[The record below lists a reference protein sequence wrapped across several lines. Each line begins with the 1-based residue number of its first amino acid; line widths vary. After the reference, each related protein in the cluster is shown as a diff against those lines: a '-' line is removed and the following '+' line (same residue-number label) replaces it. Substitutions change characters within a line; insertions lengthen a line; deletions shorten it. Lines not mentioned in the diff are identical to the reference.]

1 MSRVLIATDGSDTAI
16 DAARHAVDLLGTGHE
31 YTAVFVVPPPSHV
44 YPAGG
49 FGVGVEPLGGPSVA
63 PAIEEEQLEAVQE
76 EAREALDR
84 TVRSLG
90 GTIEPLLTEG
100 DPGKE
105 ICRLAG
111 SGRYDLVVV
120 GSHGTGLVRRVLVGS
135 VSHYVVHHATCP
147 VLVVRAPE

>member
-16 DAARHAVDLLGTGHE
+16 DAARHAVELLGPSQE

-49 FGVGVEPLGGPSVA
+49 FGIGVEPLGGPSVA
-63 PAIEEEQLEAVQE
+63 PAVEEEQLEAAE
-76 EAREALDR
+76 EEGQEALQR
-84 TVRSLG
+84 TVASLG
-90 GTIEPLLTEG
+90 LDAETIAAEG
-100 DPGKE
+100 DPGRE
-105 ICRLAG
+105 ICRLAA
-111 SGRYDLVVV
+111 SGHYDLVVV

>member
-16 DAARHAVDLLGTGHE
+16 EAARHAVDLLGPGQE

-49 FGVGVEPLGGPSVA
+49 FGIGVEPLGGPSVA
-63 PAIEEEQLEAVQE
+63 PAVEEEQLEAVQDE
-76 EAREALDR
+76 SREALDR
-84 TVRSLG
+84 TVRALG
-90 GTIEPLLTEG
+90 VDAETVTAEG

-111 SGRYDLVVV
+111 AGGFDLVVV

>member
-16 DAARHAVDLLGTGHE
+16 EAARHAVELLGPEQE
-31 YTAVFVVPPPSHV
+31 YTAVFVVPPPAHV

-49 FGVGVEPLGGPSVA
+49 FGIGVEPLGGPSVA
-63 PAIEEEQLEAVQE
+63 PAVEEEQLEAGRD
-76 EAREALDR
+76 EATEALGR
-84 TVRSLG
+84 TVQALG
-90 GTIEPLLTEG
+90 VDAVTLTADG
-100 DPGKE
+100 DPGRE
-105 ICRLAG
+105 ICRLADAQG
-111 SGRYDLVVV
+111 FDVVVV